1 MKYINFAIVRF
12 SICLA
17 GGILAAHFFSVSY
30 FTLNL
35 YIATLLGVLILW
47 IIAKRHLIQYI
58 YFGIAVYIS
67 FFVLGYLIYQ
77 LRTPEFQPTH
87 YLHFASKDSD
97 DLIKIKIIQ
106 SIKPDNFNSKY
117 FAEVQSVN
125 DKASRGTILL
135 NVRKDSLERKY
146 ASDNILLVSTRIH
159 NTPKP
164 LNPHEFDYG
173 NYLKTLDIHGQI
185 RLSDTYVIAT
195 QTGNQTLF
203 GFAQNLRSKAVSKL
217 QLTKLSTDER
227 AIIQALVL
235 GEKRDISKEL
245 YDEYAA
251 AGAVHI
257 LAVSGLHVSIIYF
270 IISFLLKPLKRWKYG
285 ALLSFILVTVL
296 LWAFALLTG
305 LSPSV
310 SRAVTMF
317 SFFAFANIVNR
328 RTNSINTLFLS
339 FFTLLIYNPLLL
351 FQVGFQLSYLAV
363 LFILWLHPLI
373 SKFTYSSNKFIRN
386 IKEIIGVSASAQ
398 LGVLPLSLYYFNL
411 FPGLFLL
418 TNIVILPVLSIFMI
432 GGIIIVVLA
441 FFEILPDWIV
451 ISYNLIIEWLNSFI
465 RWVSLQDQFI
475 FKDIHYSTL
484 KTIATYLL
492 IIAIIIHLRKREF
505 RRLLFVLTTIIVL
518 LVAFIYD
525 DYRTSK
531 NELIVFNRSR
541 HTLIGHK
548 NGKKLA
554 VYKWDSSQFLANS
567 YPVKSYKTKTAIN
580 AKMYSEN
587 KLPNLFRYN
596 SSYVLVLDS
605 LGVYPRMKK
614 IETLL
619 LTSSPKV
626 NLNRLI
632 DSLQPKQIVADGS
645 NYPSYV
651 KRWKQSCES
660 KKLPFHYTMEKGAF
674 FIE

>member
-12 SICLA
+12 SICLV
-17 GGILAAHFFSVSY
+17 GGILAAHFFSVPY
-30 FTLNL
+30 FTFNL

-58 YFGIAVYIS
+58 YFGLAVYIS
-67 FFVLGYLIYQ
+67 CFVLGYLIYQ

-87 YLHFASKDSD
+87 YLHLVSKDSD

-106 SIKPDNFNSKY
+106 SIKPDNFNAKY
-117 FAEVQSVN
+117 FAEVQSV
-125 DKASRGTILL
+125 KGIASKGTILL
-135 NVRKDSLERKY
+135 SVRKDSLEKIY
-146 ASDNILLVSTRIH
+146 ASDEVLLVFTRVQ
-159 NTPKP
+159 NTPRP
-164 LNPHEFDYG
+164 LNPHEFDYR
-173 NYLKTLDIHGQI
+173 NYLKTLGIHGQI
-185 RLSDTYVIAT
+185 RISSTDVIAT
-195 QTGNQTLF
+195 KTGSQTLF
-203 GFAQNLRSKAVSKL
+203 GFAQNVRSKAVTKL
-217 QLTKLSTDER
+217 QATKLSTDER
-227 AIIQALVL
+227 SIIQALVL

-270 IISFLLKPLKRWKYG
+270 IISFLLRPFKRWKYG
-285 ALLSFILVTVL
+285 NFFSFIIITVL
-296 LWAFALLTG
+296 LWAFAFLTG

-317 SFFAFANIVNR
+317 TFFAFASIVNR
-328 RTNSINTLFLS
+328 PTNSINTLFLS

-363 LFILWLHPLI
+363 FFILLLHPSI
-373 SKFTYSSNKFIRN
+373 SKITYSRNKVIRSF
-386 IKEIIGVSASAQ
+386 KEIIGVSVSAQ

-418 TNIVILPVLSIFMI
+418 TNIVILPLLSIFMI
-432 GGIIIVVLA
+432 GGIVIVFLA
-441 FFEILPDWIV
+441 FFEILPDWFV
-451 ISYNLIIEWLNSFI
+451 ISYNIIIGLLNSFI

-475 FKDIHYSTL
+475 FKDIHFSAL
-484 KTIATYLL
+484 QTITAYLVV
-492 IIAIIIHLRKREF
+492 ITVISHFKKREF
-505 RRLLFVLTTIIVL
+505 RKLLFVLTTIIFL
-518 LVAFIYD
+518 LIAFIYD
-525 DYRTSK
+525 DYQTSK

-541 HTLIGHK
+541 HTIIGHK

-554 VYKWDSSQFLANS
+554 VYKRDSSQLYANS
-567 YPVKSYKTKTAIN
+567 YPVKSYKTANNIKS
-580 AKMYSEN
+580 YSEE
-587 KLPNLFRYN
+587 KMPSLFRYTN
-596 SSYVLVLDS
+596 GFILVLDS
-605 LGVYPRMKK
+605 LGAYPRIKK
-614 IETLL
+614 TNTLI
-619 LTSSPKV
+619 LTSSPKI

-632 DSLQPKQIVADGS
+632 DSLHPEQVVADGS

-651 KRWKQSCES
+651 KRWEQTCKS
-660 KKLPFHYTMEKGAF
+660 KKLPFHYTMDKGAF